1 MHCYQVAPLAQ
12 KKSYWSILDVTNKSP
27 PNHIPKFFFIWRG
40 VFHITFSVES
50 NKSHGFTKH
59 YNWCV
64 RLVFFVK
71 KKWRRRRMLANVVL
85 AAVDLKYNIYN
96 IHIAKYI
103 DGVQFLFH
111 SDPSHQVFRRQRNA
125 LWGAGWRRSQDGSER
140 QAEDRACAGKALNE
154 VSDWT
159 PIVAACSQVCC
170 RAVEVVY
177 GLSTFTNS
185 SRITKPLRIKSRM
198 NSDEKEDCECAPPQA
213 ETSAA
218 GGTYR

>member
-1 MHCYQVAPLAQ
+1 MSPHCYQVAPLAQ
-12 KKSYWSILDVTNKSP
+12 KKSYWSILHVTNKILT
-27 PNHIPKFFFIWRG
+27 NHIPIFFYLW
-40 VFHITFSVES
+40 
-50 NKSHGFTKH
+50 
-59 YNWCV
+59 
-64 RLVFFVK
+64 VK
-71 KKWRRRRMLANVVL
+71 LIPWGYETSDDFPKGNTG
-85 AAVDLKYNIYN
+85 YCIS
-96 IHIAKYI
+96 IG
-103 DGVQFLFH
+103 GVQFLFY

-125 LWGAGWRRSQDGSER
+125 LWDAGWRRSQDGSER
-140 QAEDRACAGKALNE
+140 QAEDRAWGGKALNE

-159 PIVAACSQVCC
+159 SIVAACSQVWR

-185 SRITKPLRIKSRM
+185 SRITKQLRIKSRM